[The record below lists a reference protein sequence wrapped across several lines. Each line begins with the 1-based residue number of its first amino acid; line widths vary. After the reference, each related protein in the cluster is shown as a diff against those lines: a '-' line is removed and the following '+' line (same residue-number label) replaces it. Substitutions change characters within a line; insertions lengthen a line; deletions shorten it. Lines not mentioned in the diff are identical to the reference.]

1 MQSADASTSS
11 PLCKRQRHNSRDA
24 SGELVSKHIM
34 SPEFICRY
42 IDWRKSRLAMLPSTR
57 KRDRGWYA
65 SLPWNQWFL
74 DGIVKNEMVP
84 SMRTLAHIY
93 DSAKPESPI
102 TGCALHANTHAPL
115 QRQQLESI
123 KTKIVLW
130 CLALLANIFPQA
142 LQLRNRRPTRPWRQ
156 SRRPTG
162 DFSVPS
168 TGPMQA
174 RSQMRPPQS
183 PPYWQRALS
192 RAPPRRRRWLSL
204 LSSGGKR
211 RRRAS
216 CTHRVPAQARGTA
229 GALSLSILLTPN

>member
-1 MQSADASTSS
+1 MSTPQSPFMQSADASTSS

-24 SGELVSKHIM
+24 SGKLVSKHIM

-74 DGIVKNEMVP
+74 DGIVENEMVP

-93 DSAKPESPI
+93 DSAKSGLPI

-142 LQLRNRRPTRPWRQ
+142 RQLRNRRPTNQ
-156 SRRPTG
+156 IGGRR
-162 DFSVPS
+162 D
-168 TGPMQA
+168 
-174 RSQMRPPQS
+174 
-183 PPYWQRALS
+183 
-192 RAPPRRRRWLSL
+192 
-204 LSSGGKR
+204 SG
-211 RRRAS
+211 S
-216 CTHRVPAQARGTA
+216 
-229 GALSLSILLTPN
+229 